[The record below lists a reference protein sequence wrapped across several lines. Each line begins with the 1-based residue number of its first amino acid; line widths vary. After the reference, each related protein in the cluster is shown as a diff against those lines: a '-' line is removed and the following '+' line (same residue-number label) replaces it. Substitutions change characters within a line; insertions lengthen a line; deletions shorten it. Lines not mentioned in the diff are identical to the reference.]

1 MKSKVL
7 VLGCGEMGEMAI
19 DDLVT
24 YGSFDEVVIGT
35 RHPEKAKPVM
45 ARLRGKRTKLSV
57 QQVDVHDHDKLVALM
72 RGVEVVLNSAGPN
85 YKNALPVARAALQA
99 QVDLVDMSDDYAS
112 TAELLA
118 LDTRAK
124 EAGVTFVIG
133 LGASPGIN
141 NVIARLGANALDEV
155 EEIHTAWIMSG
166 ADPGGLALSYHLLYS
181 LSGKALTFQDGKFV
195 EVQSFRDGREVLEF
209 PKPVGNMEV
218 FHIGHPEP
226 VTLPRYF
233 KNLKYADDKASF
245 NPPFVNDWIV
255 NLRELGLCAEEP
267 ATINGVTY
275 IPMDIAAAA
284 LHKTCKNLQDY
295 RKEGALRVEVKGKWR
310 GKTTRL
316 IYAASGRIAEGTG
329 IAAAIG
335 AQMLADRLVE
345 EKGAFAPE
353 GCIDPGI
360 FMQELLDKRSIGELI
375 TKRIE
380 E

>member
-1 MKSKVL
+1 MDSKVL

-19 DDLVT
+19 EDLVV
-24 YGSFDEVVIGT
+24 YGNFDEVMIAT
-35 RHPEKAKPVM
+35 RHPEKAKPLM
-45 ARLRGKRTKLSV
+45 NKLRGRRTRLSV
-57 QQVDVHDHDKLVALM
+57 QQLELTDQEKLVALM
-72 RGVEVVLNSAGPN
+72 KEAEVVLNSAGPN
-85 YKNALPVARAALQA
+85 YKNALPVARAAIKA
-99 QVDLVDMSDDYAS
+99 KVNLVDMCDDYEVTS
-112 TAELLA
+112 ELLA
-118 LDTRAK
+118 LDNQAK
-124 EAGVTFVIG
+124 AAGITIVIG

-181 LSGKALTFQDGKFV
+181 LSGKALTFQDGKYV

-209 PKPVGNMEV
+209 PKPLGKMEV

-226 VTLPRYF
+226 ITLPRYF
-233 KNLKYADDKASF
+233 KGLKYADDKASF
-245 NPPFVNDWIV
+245 APPIVNDWIV
-255 NLRELGLCAEEP
+255 NLRALGLCSGEP
-267 ATINGVTY
+267 VDINGTA
-275 IPMDIAAAA
+275 ITPMDMAAKFF
-284 LHKTCKNLQDY
+284 HKTCKGMKDY
-295 RKEGALRVEVKGKWR
+295 PKDGGLRVEVKGKWR

-316 IYAASGRIAEGTG
+316 IYSATGRIAAGTG

-335 AQMLADRLVE
+335 AQMLADRMVE
-345 EKGAFAPE
+345 ETGVFAPE

-360 FMQELLDKRSIGELI
+360 FMQELLDKRSIGALE